1 MAQKAAVQA
10 DPHRLKALKGPEQRL
25 EAHEKACELDDLPLF
40 VRELGGNRPL
50 AVDLFCGAGG
60 LSLGLHRAGFV
71 VILGADIRPD
81 SIATHRHHFGG
92 CSHRGDLSDPEE
104 LQKII
109 HQLNRCGDIALVA
122 GGPPCQPFSRNIRW
136 RKHDL
141 DVAGQ
146 HWKLNSSRRELW
158 ESFMTVVEDVRPRA
172 FLMENVPDIALTG
185 DQESGEPCRSSR
197 IPCPCQD
204 CLCLAVRGATAAP

>member
-1 MAQKAAVQA
+1 MVRSLMAN
-10 DPHRLKALKGPEQRL
+10 DPHRLKALKGPEQKL
-25 EAHEKACELDDLPLF
+25 EAHPNACELEGL
-40 VRELGGNRPL
+40 REHVERLKEKKPL

-60 LSLGLHRAGFV
+60 LSLGLHRAGFE

-92 CSHRGDLSDPEE
+92 CSHQGDLSDPAE
-104 LQKII
+104 LKRII
-109 HQLNRCGDIALVA
+109 SQLNRCDEIALVA

-136 RKHDL
+136 RKHDE
-141 DVAGQ
+141 DAAEQ
-146 HWKLNSSRRELW
+146 HRELNSSRRELW

-185 DQESGEPCRSSR
+185 DQEIFRNVVSRSEAADYRVHAR
-197 IPCPCQD
+197 IIYAWQ
-204 CLCLAVRGATAAP
+204 